1 MFPLL
6 HGSVPKETRT
16 ESRAVPLNPLSRYVL
31 SQHLGPFL
39 FGCSLIVFVL
49 VIDVAL
55 QMMDRVLSRGLSFIA
70 AGQLFFYNLGWIV
83 ALAVPMAVLVAVLMA
98 FGRLSADS
106 EILALKSSGISLVQL
121 MKPVLVAAA
130 ALTALM
136 VLFNDRVLPDWNH
149 KARSIQ
155 ADLKRR
161 KAALVL
167 KQKEGLFIRDLGGY
181 SLLIRRVD
189 EEANRLYGL
198 TLVDGG
204 RSGPPQTL
212 HADSAEVRI
221 FDDGE
226 YMRLTLFDGEFHRI
240 DADDPLQFVEGRFER
255 QVIHITDRDRASRK
269 YPSSSSSYRSDR
281 EMDIGAMMTAV
292 ADYRV
297 EQDREAAAMD
307 SAVHAFLDTVA
318 ASYGTTAGDE
328 TGEGLSEPSLPA
340 RAEKIAKQLH
350 RQRRLNQ
357 NRERRANAYLVEIHK
372 KFSIAAACIVF
383 VLVGAP
389 AGALVRTRG
398 AATAVVLSL
407 VFFFVYWMFLIGG
420 EGLADRGY
428 VPPALA
434 MWAPNLCFG
443 GLGILLLRVVALD
456 QPTGGRFGQR
466 LLTALAYYRPGA
478 RVR

>member
-1 MFPLL
+1 M
-6 HGSVPKETRT
+6 
-16 ESRAVPLNPLSRYVL
+16 NPLSRYVL
-31 SQHLGPFL
+31 AQHLGPFL
-39 FGCSLIVFVL
+39 FACSLIVFVL
-49 VIDVAL
+49 VIDVVL
-55 QMMDRVLSRGLSFIA
+55 QMMDRVLSRGLSFSA

-106 EILALKSSGISLVQL
+106 EILAMKSSGISLLQV
-121 MKPVLVAAA
+121 MKPVLAAA
-130 ALTALM
+130 AVLTALM

-167 KQKEGLFIRDLGGY
+167 KQKEGIFIRDLGGY

-189 EEANRLYGL
+189 EEANRLYGV

-204 RSGPPQTL
+204 RGGPPQTL
-212 HADSAEVRI
+212 HAEAAEVRI
-221 FDDGE
+221 FDDGG
-226 YMRLTLFDGEFHRI
+226 YMRLTLLDGEFHRI
-240 DADDPLQFVEGRFER
+240 DADDPGQFVEGRFER
-255 QVIHITDRDRASRK
+255 QVIHITDRDRK
-269 YPSSSSSYRSDR
+269 VQNFPSSSYRSDR
-281 EMDIGAMMTAV
+281 EMDIGAMMAEV
-292 ADYRV
+292 AEYRD
-297 EQDREAAAMD
+297 EQAREAAAMD
-307 SAVHAFLDTVA
+307 SAVHAFLDTVTARQA
-318 ASYGTTAGDE
+318 ATRAADEAGA
-328 TGEGLSEPSLPA
+328 GQGLSDSPLQE
-340 RAEKIAKQLH
+340 RAGEIAKQLH
-350 RQRRLNQ
+350 RKRRLNQ

-443 GLGILLLRVVALD
+443 GLGVLLLRVVALD
-456 QPTGGRFGQR
+456 QPTGGRLGQR

-478 RVR
+478 RAR

>member
-1 MFPLL
+1 
-6 HGSVPKETRT
+6 
-16 ESRAVPLNPLSRYVL
+16 
-31 SQHLGPFL
+31 
-39 FGCSLIVFVL
+39 
-49 VIDVAL
+49 
-55 QMMDRVLSRGLSFIA
+55 
-70 AGQLFFYNLGWIV
+70 
-83 ALAVPMAVLVAVLMA
+83 
-98 FGRLSADS
+98 
-106 EILALKSSGISLVQL
+106 
-121 MKPVLVAAA
+121 
-130 ALTALM
+130 M

-189 EEANRLYGL
+189 EEANRLYGV

-212 HADSAEVRI
+212 HADAAEVRI
-221 FDDGE
+221 FDDGG

-240 DADDPLQFVEGRFER
+240 DSDDPRQFVEGRFER
-255 QVIHITDRDRASRK
+255 QVIHITDRDRAAQK
-269 YPSSSSSYRSDR
+269 YPSSSYRSDR
-281 EMDIGAMMTAV
+281 EMDIGAMMAEV
-292 ADYRV
+292 ADFRA
-297 EQDREAAAMD
+297 EQARETAAMD
-307 SAVHAFLDTVA
+307 SAVQAFLDTVA
-318 ASYGTTAGDE
+318 ARQAADEAGQ
-328 TGEGLSEPSLPA
+328 GLSDSPLQA
-340 RAEKIAKQLH
+340 RAGEIAKQLH
-350 RQRRLNQ
+350 RKGRLNQ

-428 VPPALA
+428 IPPALA

-443 GLGILLLRVVALD
+443 GLGVLLLRVVALD
-456 QPTGGRFGQR
+456 QPTGGRLGHR

-478 RVR
+478 RAR

>member
-1 MFPLL
+1 M
-6 HGSVPKETRT
+6 
-16 ESRAVPLNPLSRYVL
+16 NPLSRYVL
-31 SQHLGPFL
+31 AQHLGPFL

-106 EILALKSSGISLVQL
+106 EILALKSSGISLVQV
-121 MKPVLVAAA
+121 MKPVLVAAVV
-130 ALTALM
+130 LTALM

-189 EEANRLYGL
+189 EEANRLYGV

-221 FDDGE
+221 FDDGG

-255 QVIHITDRDRASRK
+255 QVIHITDRDRASRQ
-269 YPSSSSSYRSDR
+269 YPSSSSYRSDR
-281 EMDIGAMMTAV
+281 EMDIGAMVTAV
-292 ADYRV
+292 ADYRA
-297 EQDREAAAMD
+297 EQAREAAAMD
-307 SAVHAFLDTVA
+307 SAVNAFLDTVA
-318 ASYGTTAGDE
+318 ASYGTTPAGDE
-328 TGEGLSEPSLPA
+328 TGERLSEPPL
-340 RAEKIAKQLH
+340 
-350 RQRRLNQ
+350 RREPRKSPNS
-357 NRERRANAYLVEIHK
+357 
-372 KFSIAAACIVF
+372 FT
-383 VLVGAP
+383 G
-389 AGALVRTRG
+389 RG
-398 AATAVVLSL
+398 A
-407 VFFFVYWMFLIGG
+407 
-420 EGLADRGY
+420 
-428 VPPALA
+428 
-434 MWAPNLCFG
+434 
-443 GLGILLLRVVALD
+443 
-456 QPTGGRFGQR
+456 
-466 LLTALAYYRPGA
+466 
-478 RVR
+478 

>member
-1 MFPLL
+1 M
-6 HGSVPKETRT
+6 
-16 ESRAVPLNPLSRYVL
+16 NPLSRYVL
-31 SQHLGPFL
+31 AQHLGPFL

-49 VIDVAL
+49 VIDVVL
-55 QMMDRVLSRGLSFIA
+55 QMMDRVLSRGLSFSA
-70 AGQLFFYNLGWIV
+70 AVQLFFYNLGWII

-106 EILALKSSGISLVQL
+106 EILALKSSGISLFQV

-130 ALTALM
+130 VLTALM

-167 KQKEGLFIRDLGGY
+167 KQKEGIFIRDLGGY
-181 SLLIRRVD
+181 SLLVRRVD
-189 EEANRLYGL
+189 EAENKLYGV

-204 RSGPPQTL
+204 RNGPPQTL
-212 HADSAEVRI
+212 HAEAAEVQI
-221 FDDGE
+221 FDDGG
-226 YMRLTLFDGEFHRI
+226 YMRLTLFNGEFHRI
-240 DADDPLQFVEGRFER
+240 DDDDPRQFVEGRFER
-255 QVIHITDRDRASRK
+255 QVIHITDRDRAARG
-269 YPSSSSSYRSDR
+269 YPSSSSYRSDR
-281 EMDIGAMMTAV
+281 EMDIRAMMAAV
-292 ADYRV
+292 ADYRAG
-297 EQDREAAAMD
+297 QARETAAMD
-307 SAVHAFLDTVA
+307 SAVQAFLDTVA
-318 ASYGTTAGDE
+318 ARYAATPAGDE
-328 TGEGLSEPSLPA
+328 AGAEQELSELPLSA
-340 RAEKIAKQLH
+340 QAEKTAKQLY
-350 RQRRLNQ
+350 RQTRLNQ
-357 NRERRANAYLVEIHK
+357 NREHRANAYLVEIHK

-428 VPPALA
+428 VSPGLA

-443 GLGILLLRVVALD
+443 GSGTLLLRVVALD
-456 QPTGGRFGQR
+456 QPTGGRLGRR

-478 RVR
+478 RAR

>member
-1 MFPLL
+1 M
-6 HGSVPKETRT
+6 
-16 ESRAVPLNPLSRYVL
+16 NPLSRYVL
-31 SQHLGPFL
+31 AQHLGPFL

-49 VIDVAL
+49 VIDVVL
-55 QMMDRVLSRGLSFIA
+55 QMMDRVLSRGLSFAA

-130 ALTALM
+130 ILTALM

-181 SLLIRRVD
+181 NLLIRRVD
-189 EEANRLYGL
+189 EAENRLYGV

-204 RSGPPQTL
+204 RGSGPPQTL

-221 FDDGE
+221 FDDGG

-240 DADDPLQFVEGRFER
+240 DSQNPRQFVDGRFER
-255 QVIHITDRDRASRK
+255 QVIHIKDRDRAART
-269 YPSSSSSYRSDR
+269 YPSTSSSYRSDR
-281 EMDIGAMMTAV
+281 EMDVGAMMTAV
-292 ADYRV
+292 TDYRT
-297 EQDREAAAMD
+297 EQARETAAMD

-318 ASYGTTAGDE
+318 ASYGTTAAGDE
-328 TGEGLSEPSLPA
+328 TEEGLSETPLRA

-383 VLVGAP
+383 VLVGGP

-456 QPTGGRFGQR
+456 QPTGGRLGGR
-466 LLTALAYYRPGA
+466 LLATLAYYRPGA